1 MTTNAQTWIREA
13 RERAAREYQEMLN
26 KDKERILDQIY
37 MKFHSAEANEGTVE
51 FPVKLFGGHIAE
63 QVIKDQV
70 YGRRLRES
78 FQEDGWHLEVKYGGN
93 SGDHFPTIFLTP
105 KVCETE

>member
-26 KDKERILDQIY
+26 KDKARILDQLY
-37 MKFHSAEANEGTVE
+37 MKFYSAEDTESTVE
-51 FPVKLFGGHIAE
+51 FPVRLHGGHIAE
-63 QVIKDQV
+63 QVRADQI

-93 SGDHFPTIFLTP
+93 TGDQFPTIFMTP